1 MSNTSNR
8 PIQSL
13 EFDEIKNNLK
23 EYLRGQE
30 QFKDYD
36 FEGSALSIILD
47 LLAYNTHY
55 QAFYANM
62 VANESFM
69 DSAVMRQSV
78 VSLAKHLNYTPR
90 SKKAARLDVD
100 LVLIDGGLN
109 SIFTQDVIR
118 GNVFIDQGSIFRGK
132 DIDGKTVNFVNLDTY
147 KAVRRNGTNLVQNV
161 TLYQG
166 NIKQVSYVA
175 NVQTTTDARFTIP
188 DLNIDIDTIRV
199 SVARSQNDSTG
210 ATRLWTRSTDV
221 NKLDGSSTVFFVQEG
236 RNGFWEVYFGDG
248 ILGRAVE
255 NGNIVT
261 MSYLTTNGSAG
272 NGIGFD
278 ETEFSRAISSSDNRI
293 AQVQIKKDE
302 NNRTITSYGG
312 RDSEDADSIKFYAP
326 RNYQAQDRAVT
337 NDDYRA
343 ILGKEYSG
351 RADSFFIWGG
361 EENDPP
367 EYGKVFISIK
377 PKVGT
382 RLSLSEKQAIEKS
395 ILGERNLVTIK
406 PEVVD
411 PDILYI
417 NPIVTVYYD
426 ESKTG
431 DNKTSMESVIVELIK
446 LFGTNYLG
454 LFNKNFRMSK
464 FSSMIDGSSRA
475 INSNSSDITLTK
487 RFEPSIGR
495 AAPYTIKFDNSLLHP
510 VDGYTSILTS
520 EVFKYRDT
528 TQSGETKP
536 LVDAYLDDDGYGNI
550 RIYKKVGANTIP
562 IVRNIGTVD
571 YETGTLSL
579 RNFKVEGLGD
589 GKTELSVTV
598 NPRQKD
604 IFSRRNQIIIIDE
617 ASIAVNAVPEKTVID
632 RSASDSSFPG

>member
-1 MSNTSNR
+1 
-8 PIQSL
+8 
-13 EFDEIKNNLK
+13 
-23 EYLRGQE
+23 
-30 QFKDYD
+30 
-36 FEGSALSIILD
+36 
-47 LLAYNTHY
+47 
-55 QAFYANM
+55 
-62 VANESFM
+62 
-69 DSAVMRQSV
+69 
-78 VSLAKHLNYTPR
+78 
-90 SKKAARLDVD
+90 
-100 LVLIDGGLN
+100 
-109 SIFTQDVIR
+109 
-118 GNVFIDQGSIFRGK
+118 
-132 DIDGKTVNFVNLDTY
+132 
-147 KAVRRNGTNLVQNV
+147 
-161 TLYQG
+161 
-166 NIKQVSYVA
+166 
-175 NVQTTTDARFTIP
+175 
-188 DLNIDIDTIRV
+188 
-199 SVARSQNDSTG
+199 
-210 ATRLWTRSTDV
+210 
-221 NKLDGSSTVFFVQEG
+221 LDGSSTVFFVQEG

-278 ETEFSRAISSSDNRI
+278 ETEFSRAISSSDDRI

>member
-109 SIFTQDVIR
+109 TIFTQDVIR

-147 KAVRRNGTNLVQNV
+147 KAVRRNNTNLVQNV

-278 ETEFSRAISSSDNRI
+278 ETEFSRAISSSDDRI

>member
-278 ETEFSRAISSSDNRI
+278 ETEFSRAISSSDDRI

>member
-36 FEGSALSIILD
+36 FEGSALSVILD
-47 LLAYNTHY
+47 LLSYNTHY

-62 VANESFM
+62 VANESFI

-90 SKKAARLDVD
+90 SKKAAQLDVD
-100 LVLIDGGLN
+100 LVLNDAGIN

-118 GNVFIDQGSIFRGK
+118 GKVFIEQGSIFRGK

-147 KAVRRNGTNLVQNV
+147 KAVRRNNTNLVQNV

-166 NIKQVSYVA
+166 NIKQVSYIA
-175 NVQTTTDARFTIP
+175 NVQSGTDARFTVP
-188 DLNIDIDTIRV
+188 DLNIDIDTIRI
-199 SVARSQNDSTG
+199 SVGRSQNDSTG
-210 ATRLWTRSTDV
+210 ATKLWTRSTDV
-221 NKLDGSSTVFFVQEG
+221 NKLDATSTVFFVQEG

-248 ILGRAVE
+248 ILGKAIE

-261 MSYLTTNGSAG
+261 MSYLVTNGSAG

-278 ETEFSRAISSSDNRI
+278 ETEFNRAISSSDNRI

-302 NNRTITSYGG
+302 NNRVITSYGG

-343 ILGKEYSG
+343 VLGREYSG

-367 EYGKVFISIK
+367 QYGKVFISIK

-395 ILGERNLVTIK
+395 ILGERNLVTIT

-431 DNKTSMESVIVELIK
+431 DNKTAMESVIVELIK
-446 LFGTNYLG
+446 LFGANYLG

-475 INSNSSDITLTK
+475 INSNNSDITLTK

-495 AAPYTIKFDNSLLHP
+495 AAPYTIKFDNPLLHP
-510 VDGYTSILTS
+510 VDGYKSILTS
-520 EVFKYRDT
+520 EVFEYRDP
-528 TQSGETKP
+528 TQAGETKP
-536 LVDAYLDDDGYGNI
+536 LVNAYLDDDGYGNV
-550 RIYKKVGANTIP
+550 RIYKKVGTRIIP
-562 IVRNIGTVD
+562 IVRNIGTIN

-579 RNFKVEGLGD
+579 RNFKIEGLGE

-604 IFSRRNQIIIIDE
+604 IFSRRNQIILIDE
-617 ASIAVNAVPEKTVID
+617 ASITVNAVPEKTVID
-632 RSASDSSFPG
+632 RSASDATFAG

>member
-62 VANESFM
+62 VANESFI

-100 LVLIDGGLN
+100 LVLIDGGIN
-109 SIFTQDVIR
+109 TIFTQDVIR
-118 GNVFIDQGSIFRGK
+118 GKVFIDQGSIFRGK

-147 KAVRRNGTNLVQNV
+147 KAVRRNNTNLVQNL

-166 NIKQVSYVA
+166 NIKQISYIA
-175 NVQTTTDARFTIP
+175 NVQTGTDARFTIP

-221 NKLDGSSTVFFVQEG
+221 NKLDATSTVFFVQEG

-248 ILGRAVE
+248 ILGKAIE

-261 MSYLTTNGSAG
+261 MSYLVTNGSAG

-302 NNRTITSYGG
+302 NNRTIVSYGG

-343 ILGKEYSG
+343 VLGKEYSG

-367 EYGKVFISIK
+367 QYGKVFISIK

-382 RLSLSEKQAIEKS
+382 RLSLAEKQAIEKS

-431 DNKTSMESVIVELIK
+431 DNKTAMESVIVDLIK

-487 RFEPSIGR
+487 KFEPSIGR
-495 AAPYTIKFDNSLLHP
+495 AAPYAIKFDNSLLHP
-510 VDGYTSILTS
+510 VDGYTSVLTS

-528 TQSGETKP
+528 TQPGETKP

-562 IVRNIGTVD
+562 IIRNIGTID

-589 GKTELSVTV
+589 GKTELAVTV

-617 ASIAVNAVPEKTVID
+617 ASITINAVPEKTVID

>member
-36 FEGSALSIILD
+36 FEGSALSVILD
-47 LLAYNTHY
+47 LLSYNTHY

-62 VANESFM
+62 VANESFI

-90 SKKAARLDVD
+90 SKKAAQLDVD
-100 LVLIDGGLN
+100 LVLNDAGIN

-118 GNVFIDQGSIFRGK
+118 GKVFIEQGSIFRGK

-147 KAVRRNGTNLVQNV
+147 KAVRRNNTNLVQNV

-166 NIKQVSYVA
+166 NIKQVSYIA
-175 NVQTTTDARFTIP
+175 NVQSGTDARFTVP
-188 DLNIDIDTIRV
+188 DLNIDIDTIRI
-199 SVARSQNDSTG
+199 SVGRSQNDSTG
-210 ATRLWTRSTDV
+210 ATKLWTRSTDV
-221 NKLDGSSTVFFVQEG
+221 NKLDATSTVFFVQEG

-248 ILGRAVE
+248 ILGKAIE

-261 MSYLTTNGSAG
+261 MSYLVTNGSAG

-278 ETEFSRAISSSDNRI
+278 ETEFNRAISSSDNRI

-302 NNRTITSYGG
+302 NNRVITSYGG

-343 ILGKEYSG
+343 VLGREYSG

-367 EYGKVFISIK
+367 QYGKVFISIK

-395 ILGERNLVTIK
+395 ILGERNLVTIT

-431 DNKTSMESVIVELIK
+431 DNKTAMESVIVELIK
-446 LFGTNYLG
+446 LFGANYLG

-475 INSNSSDITLTK
+475 INSNNSDITLTK

-495 AAPYTIKFDNSLLHP
+495 AAPYTIKFDNPLLHP
-510 VDGYTSILTS
+510 VGGYKSILTS
-520 EVFKYRDT
+520 EVFEYRDP
-528 TQSGETKP
+528 TQAGETKP
-536 LVDAYLDDDGYGNI
+536 LVDAYLDDDGYGNV
-550 RIYKKVGANTIP
+550 RIYKKVGTSIIP
-562 IVRNIGTVD
+562 IVRNIGTIN

-579 RNFKVEGLGD
+579 RNFKIEGLGE

-604 IFSRRNQIIIIDE
+604 IFSRRNQIILIDE
-617 ASIAVNAVPEKTVID
+617 ASITVNAVPEKTVID
-632 RSASDSSFPG
+632 RSASDATFAG

>member
-109 SIFTQDVIR
+109 TIFTQDVIR

-312 RDSEDADSIKFYAP
+312 RDSEDSDSIKFYAP

-343 ILGKEYSG
+343 VLGKEYSG

-367 EYGKVFISIK
+367 QYGKVFISIK

-382 RLSLSEKQAIEKS
+382 RLSLAEKQAIEKS
-395 ILGERNLVTIK
+395 ILGERNLVTIT

-417 NPIVTVYYD
+417 NPLVTVYFD

-431 DNKTSMESVIVELIK
+431 DNKTAMESVIVELIK

-454 LFNKNFRMSK
+454 LFNKNFRLSK
-464 FSSMIDGSSRA
+464 FSSMIDGASRS
-475 INSNSSDITLTK
+475 INSNSTDITLSK
-487 RFEPSIGR
+487 KFEPSIGR
-495 AAPYTIKFDNSLLHP
+495 AAPYTIKFDNALLHP
-510 VDGYTSILTS
+510 VDGYKTILTS
-520 EVFKYRDT
+520 EVFKYRDA
-528 TQSGETKP
+528 TQAGETKP
-536 LVDAYLDDDGYGNI
+536 IVDAYLDDDGYGNV
-550 RIYKKVGANTIP
+550 RIYKKVGSNVIP
-562 IVRNIGTVD
+562 IVKKIGIIN
-571 YETGTLSL
+571 YETGTISLS
-579 RNFKVEGLGD
+579 NFKVEGLRE
-589 GKTELSVTV
+589 GKTELVVTV

-604 IFSRRNQIIIIDE
+604 IFSRRNQIILIDE
-617 ASIAVNAVPEKTVID
+617 ANISVNAVPEKTVID
-632 RSASDSSFPG
+632 RSTSDSSFPR

>member
-109 SIFTQDVIR
+109 TIFTQDVIR

-312 RDSEDADSIKFYAP
+312 RDSEDSDSIKFYAP

-343 ILGKEYSG
+343 VLGKEYSG

-367 EYGKVFISIK
+367 QYGKVFISIK

-382 RLSLSEKQAIEKS
+382 RLSLAEKQAIEKS
-395 ILGERNLVTIK
+395 ILGERNLVTIT

-417 NPIVTVYYD
+417 NPLVTVYFD

-431 DNKTSMESVIVELIK
+431 DNKTAMESVVVELIK

-454 LFNKNFRMSK
+454 LFNKNFRLSK
-464 FSSMIDGSSRA
+464 FSSMIDGASRS
-475 INSNSSDITLTK
+475 INSNSTDITLSK
-487 RFEPSIGR
+487 KFEPSIGR
-495 AAPYTIKFDNSLLHP
+495 AAPYTIKFDNALLHP
-510 VDGYTSILTS
+510 VDGYKAILTS
-520 EVFKYRDT
+520 EVFKYRDA
-528 TQSGETKP
+528 TQAGETKP
-536 LVDAYLDDDGYGNI
+536 IVDAYLDDDGYGNV
-550 RIYKKVGANTIP
+550 RIYKKVGSNVIP
-562 IVRNIGTVD
+562 IVKKIGTIN
-571 YETGTLSL
+571 YETGTISIS
-579 RNFKVEGLGD
+579 NFKVEGLGE
-589 GKTELSVTV
+589 GKTELVVTV

-604 IFSRRNQIIIIDE
+604 IFSRRNQIILIDE
-617 ASIAVNAVPEKTVID
+617 ANISVNAVPEKTVID
-632 RSASDSSFPG
+632 RSTSDSSFPR